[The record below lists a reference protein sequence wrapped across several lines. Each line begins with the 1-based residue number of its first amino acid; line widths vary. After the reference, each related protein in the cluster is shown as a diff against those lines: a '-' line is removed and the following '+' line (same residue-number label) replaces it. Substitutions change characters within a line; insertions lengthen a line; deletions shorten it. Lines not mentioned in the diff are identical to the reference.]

1 MAAFARLFLT
11 FNTFYPYMKKA
22 FSLLAVIGIGLALS
36 SCGGGGGGGGHKAA
50 ATSETSQNDQSE
62 SGQNSNSDS
71 DKNSNSDSKSDSKSD
86 KNTSEPEY
94 APYNMIGT
102 LKNPNTGE
110 FYNLYVNSTI
120 NGCVGKDWSYRG
132 LLIYTRTGPNTGTL
146 KGTMTME
153 AGGAF
158 AAERK
163 IDATL
168 DFVSAKECL
177 MSGTFNDRMFNGRT
191 ISGSLGGRWTMNLR

>member
-1 MAAFARLFLT
+1 
-11 FNTFYPYMKKA
+11 MKKA

-50 ATSETSQNDQSE
+50 ATSETAQNDNSNN
-62 SGQNSNSDS
+62 SQNSNSDS

-102 LKNPNTGE
+102 LKSSSTGE
-110 FYNLYVNSTI
+110 FYNLYVNSAIYGST
-120 NGCVGKDWSYRG
+120 GQPWSYRG
-132 LLIYTRTGPNTGTL
+132 WLTYTRTGPNTGTL

-153 AGGAF
+153 VAPGF
-158 AAERK
+158 SSERK

-177 MSGTFNDRMFNGRT
+177 MSGTYKDKMSTGRT
-191 ISGSLGGRWTMNLR
+191 SSGSLGGRWTMDLR